1 MEPHHPAEIFP
12 HIRIVMGTVIGL
24 GITRLLMTIAGII
37 QHPQRAK
44 RSSLHLLWLGSI
56 LIELILFWWWEFSLF
71 QLPSWSFGIVLF
83 ILCYAITLFM
93 LTALLSPDNISDYN
107 GYEDF
112 FLRRRHWFFGL
123 LATTFVFDAVDTAI
137 KGIDHWNSYQ
147 GSYFIQVPV
156 GLVLAAIAWRS
167 TDRRVH
173 LGIVTLHICY
183 QIFLTMRF
191 FNLTY

>member
-1 MEPHHPAEIFP
+1 MSSSAIL
-12 HIRIVMGTVIGL
+12 VMMFAGL
-24 GITRLLMTIAGII
+24 
-37 QHPQRAK
+37 
-44 RSSLHLLWLGSI
+44 
-56 LIELILFWWWEFSLF
+56 
-71 QLPSWSFGIVLF
+71 
-83 ILCYAITLFM
+83 TLFM
-93 LTALLSPDNISDYN
+93 LTALLSPDNITDYN

-147 GSYFIQVPV
+147 GSYFIQVTV

-167 TDRRVH
+167 ADRRVH

-183 QIFLTMRF
+183 QVFLTIRF

>member
-1 MEPHHPAEIFP
+1 MEPHHSAEIFP

-56 LIELILFWWWEFSLF
+56 LIELVLFWWWEFSLF

-183 QIFLTMRF
+183 QIFLTMHF

>member
-1 MEPHHPAEIFP
+1 
-12 HIRIVMGTVIGL
+12 MGTVIGL